1 MSSSAKQKPRRVTS
15 IDVAER
21 AGVSQSTVSRALAGS
36 ETITPATRRR
46 VELAAEELG
55 YHVNMRAAG
64 LRRGETGTIA
74 IVVIGREGQGP
85 AAINP
90 FYYSLLGS
98 TCAAAAERGYEAL
111 VSFQAKP
118 EELFGHYVACRQA
131 DGVVVIGTATN
142 HAAWDYFR
150 KCAEDTEGI
159 AFWGSPFDDSV
170 WVRSD
175 NRDGGRIAVERLV
188 ASGARQIVFV
198 GDTASSQRQFRERYD
213 GYRSAMEAA
222 GLAPVDAVVSEGSD
236 RVSQGCNAVAQLVE
250 SGAGFDGLFFAC
262 DAMAL
267 GALEELAARA
277 IDVPNDVGV
286 IGFDGLGSG
295 EFSSPPLT
303 TVEPDFAQ
311 AGMLLVDTA
320 LASQDERP
328 ERPVAVHLVERA
340 SVRRPIE

>member
-1 MSSSAKQKPRRVTS
+1 MNNNDKPPLRRVTS

-21 AGVSQSTVSRALAGS
+21 AGVSQSTVSRALSGS
-36 ETITPATRRR
+36 ETITEATRRR
-46 VELAAEELG
+46 VELAAEQLG
-55 YHVNMRAAG
+55 YHVNARAAG

-111 VSFQAKP
+111 VSFQARP
-118 EELFGHYVACRQA
+118 DEFFGHYVARRQA

-142 HAAWDYFR
+142 EAAWDYFR
-150 KCAEDTEGI
+150 TCAEQSKGM

-175 NRDGGRIAVERLV
+175 NREAGRLAVERL
-188 ASGARQIVFV
+188 ARSGSERIVFV
-198 GDTASSQRQFRERYD
+198 GDTASSQRQFRERYE
-213 GYRSAMEAA
+213 GYRDAMEQA
-222 GLAPVDAVVSEGSD
+222 GLSPVEPVISDGED
-236 RVSQGCNAVAQLVE
+236 RVSQGRNAIRQMAD

-267 GALEELAARA
+267 GALEELASLGIA
-277 IDVPNDVGV
+277 VPDQVGV

-295 EFSSPPLT
+295 EFSAPPLT
-303 TVEPDFAQ
+303 TVQPDFAQ
-311 AGMLLVDTA
+311 AGMTLVDTA
-320 LASQDERP
+320 LASGEDRP
-328 ERPVAVHLVERA
+328 ERRVKVHLVERA
-340 SVRRPIE
+340 SVR

>member
-1 MSSSAKQKPRRVTS
+1 MTNSDKPAPRRVTS

-21 AGVSQSTVSRALAGS
+21 AGVSQSTVSRALSGS
-36 ETITPATRRR
+36 ETITEATRRR

-55 YHVNMRAAG
+55 YHVNARAAG

-118 EELFGHYVACRQA
+118 DELFGHYVARRQA

-142 HAAWDYFR
+142 EAAWEYFR
-150 KCAEDTEGI
+150 KCAEESGKM

-175 NRDGGRIAVERLV
+175 NADGGRIAVERLV
-188 ASGARQIVFV
+188 KAGAKQVVFV
-198 GDTASSQRQFRERYD
+198 GDTASSQRQFSERYE
-213 GYRSAMEAA
+213 GYRSAIEAA
-222 GLAPVDAVVSEGSD
+222 GLVASDPLVSEGED
-236 RVSQGCNAVAQLVE
+236 RVSQGRNAIASLVE
-250 SGAGFDGLFFAC
+250 SGTTFDGLFFAC

-267 GALEELAARA
+267 GALEELSARG
-277 IDVPNDVGV
+277 IPVPGDVGV

-320 LASQDERP
+320 LASEGERP
-328 ERPVAVHLVERA
+328 ERRVAVHLVERA
-340 SVRRPIE
+340 SVA